1 MSVHVRT
8 PGELIASL
16 PVLLGFVPL
25 DSIVVVGIGASGR
38 VAPVVRLDRNDLL
51 IAELVQ
57 SVASA
62 VVGHLARAR
71 ATSVVLVSFRNDG
84 EPALRGT

>member
-25 DSIVVVGIGASGR
+25 ESVVVVGIGASGR
-38 VAPVVRLDRNDLL
+38 VAPVIRIDRGDCL
-51 IAELVQ
+51 IPELAQ
-57 SVASA
+57 SVAVA
-62 VVGHLARAR
+62 VAGHLA
-71 ATSVVLVSFRNDG
+71 
-84 EPALRGT
+84 